1 MEKTYKSSTKRIKI
15 GTILDADVVQ
25 QLKQRALREKKTISD
40 VVHEAV
46 ISYNRSETTRADQR
60 KEAARRLTTNPFNV
74 STEQIIADLEEDYY
88 EQ

>member
-1 MEKTYKSSTKRIKI
+1 MQMLCNSSKRE
-15 GTILDADVVQ
+15 LCV
-25 QLKQRALREKKTISD
+25 RKKTISD
-40 VVHEAV
+40 VVQEAV
-46 ISYNRSETTRADQR
+46 ISYNRIETTRADQR